1 MSYTPPPGHALAFS
15 FMGQD
20 AYTPPPGGA
29 LAFSFQPTEATPGG
43 LDLAAQATL
52 AVIGQANL
60 VIMALKPMQAV
71 CALSVAAKGIMRSLG
86 TLMIKALARIG
97 LIGKRTAAQP
107 PRGLGMKMHLITDPK
122 RPDLVIDQF
131 LRLWYWGL
139 PSAVRVA
146 YQVDDQPEIQPAAT
160 WENPGTT
167 QPAILRIDGAE
178 IPGDGRTHRV
188 TVSAWQQL
196 GTATSPRASVSE
208 YLATP
213 DVRPTAVPEWC
224 GATLQRQAL
233 GLANHGTGQ
242 LPELV
247 EVKWRHPGAVAL
259 FAKFMKGSRTVISQI
274 GVADHQEETFLAEGV
289 SALMGYTATPAN
301 VYFGVAAIARN
312 TYGAITWQASPV
324 KIKGFDEF
332 LTPEAPNPDAATWQN
347 MGDGTLEVQV
357 LAILRAELGA
367 SAPDNLDTIVRQT
380 QRKLLLRIKDIIRKG
395 GTVELDNLGTFKAN
409 WSPSGRSVG
418 FVPSLGFKVG
428 TALGKPLT
436 DAQAKALQA

>member
-1 MSYTPPPGHALAFS
+1 MSYTPPPGNALAFN

-29 LAFSFQPTEATPGG
+29 LAFSFQPTAATPGG
-43 LDLAAQATL
+43 LNLAAQAAL
-52 AVIGQANL
+52 GVIGRANL

-71 CALSVAAKGIMRSLG
+71 CALSVTAKGIMRSLG
-86 TLMIKALARIG
+86 TLMIKALGRIA
-97 LIGKRTAAQP
+97 LIGKRTAAAP
-107 PRGLGMKMHLITDPK
+107 PRGLGMKMNILTDPK

-146 YQVDDQPEIQPAAT
+146 YQVDDQAEIQPAAT

-167 QPAILRIDGAE
+167 QPAILRVDGAE
-178 IPGDGRTHRV
+178 IPGDGLTHRV
-188 TVSAWQQL
+188 TVSAWQQV

-224 GATLQRQAL
+224 GATLKRQAT
-233 GLANHGTGQ
+233 GLALHSTGQ
-242 LPELV
+242 LPDLV

-259 FAKFMKGSRTVISQI
+259 FAKFMKSGRTATVQI
-274 GVADHQEETFLAEGV
+274 GVADHQEAVFMAEGV
-289 SALMGYTATPAN
+289 SAKMGYTAALAN
-301 VYFGVAAIARN
+301 VYFGVAAIARG

-324 KIKGFDEF
+324 QIKGFDSF
-332 LTPEAPNPDAATWQN
+332 VLPEAPNPDAATWQN

-357 LAILRAELGA
+357 LAILRAELGT
-367 SAPDNLDTIVRQT
+367 SAPDNLDTIVYQT
-380 QRKLLLRIKDIIRKG
+380 RVKLLRRIKDIIRKG

-409 WSPSGRSVG
+409 WSASGRSVS

-428 TALGKPLT
+428 TARGQPLT
-436 DAQAKALQA
+436 DAQAQARP